1 MLELSKDML
10 EPNKDLVFDEETHS
24 YFYHRRRMNSVTQLL
39 KKYNPPFDADKW
51 SDYVAKKEGKT
62 QDEVKATWQ
71 KRSKESCRVGTLIH
85 KYAECLILKKQVPSL
100 LSEKEINLGLSI
112 QQFIEDSPDYEVIGV
127 ELPLVC
133 PEWGL
138 AGTVD
143 LIIKHKISGVILILD
158 IKTGSKLNKENG
170 YGTKLLYPLVH
181 LDDCELIK
189 YSLQIGLYARML
201 KRQYNLES
209 IDTGKLVWVLAE
221 GYDLIHCLELNT
233 EIDIVL
239 KDLIKNR

>member
-1 MLELSKDML
+1 M
-10 EPNKDLVFDEETHS
+10 
-24 YFYHRRRMNSVTQLL
+24 
-39 KKYNPPFDADKW
+39 A
-51 SDYVAKKEGKT
+51 
-62 QDEVKATWQ
+62 
-71 KRSKESCRVGTLIH
+71 
-85 KYAECLILKKQVPSL
+85 
-100 LSEKEINLGLSI
+100 
-112 QQFIEDSPDYEVIGV
+112 
-127 ELPLVC
+127 
-133 PEWGL
+133 
-138 AGTVD
+138 
-143 LIIKHKISGVILILD
+143 SG
-158 IKTGSKLNKENG
+158 NYKENG

-189 YSLQIGLYARML
+189 YSLQVGLYTRML